1 MQITPYPEAFKVNGI
16 INKVRGFCCPVPLE
30 PRFPSYTR
38 QRVLL
43 HYRSHLHFGP
53 ITAVPCRAKAEPLL
67 RTSILVRPHIMSVS
81 VQKLIILLNFLPIK
95 MVEAQGTDHGSATT
109 ISRGAYRHS
118 RRKSINKG
126 IIDLIVA
133 SSKRHFSINQC
144 QPNLV
149 GH

>member
-1 MQITPYPEAFKVNGI
+1 MQIVLYPDALKVNGK

-67 RTSILVRPHIMSVS
+67 RTSILVRPHMVS
-81 VQKLIILLNFLPIK
+81 VLVLKHILLLNFLPIIL
-95 MVEAQGTDHGSATT
+95 VEAPGTAPGSVTL
-109 ISRGAYRHS
+109 ISHGAYRYS
-118 RRKSINKG
+118 RRNSINKG
-126 IIDLIVA
+126 IIDLIVV
-133 SSKRHFSINQC
+133 SSKRHFSFNLC
-144 QPNLV
+144 QSD
-149 GH
+149 